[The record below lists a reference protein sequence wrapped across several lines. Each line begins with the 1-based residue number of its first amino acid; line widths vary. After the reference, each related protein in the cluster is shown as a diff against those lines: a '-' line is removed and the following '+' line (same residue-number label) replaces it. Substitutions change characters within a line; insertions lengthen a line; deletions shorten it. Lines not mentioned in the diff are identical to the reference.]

1 MRSWVAKQLAILTTQ
16 PASVAVVLDPAC
28 LVVAAELTEFGEV
41 VRAENWLALRR
52 AWERFG
58 RRRPPGEER
67 LVIHLVD
74 GTRDPCNLPWDIEH
88 TAVSAVIAWPVAPQY
103 RPLLRE
109 LGVGEQSDL
118 LVNAAKQEGMQP
130 LTILA
135 RIFGVPLTGGSSG
148 AELAAVARLRCSGNV
163 PPSAWT
169 LLSSHLTGSLAR
181 ALAADPPHL
190 KPLQEAWHDWFEH
203 GKEASEA
210 MTLQVAGPELL
221 GLVSLGL
228 LEREPDRSE
237 ALPAWT
243 RFAARATTPQ
253 ERARLSLAQRPRSW
267 PPTTIGEWVAA
278 AAWWGQIRADL
289 AVGSPVAVDLAKDA
303 EATVEEL
310 DVLFEPW
317 IREHYGM
324 LLQSA
329 ASPPATLDK
338 VVHFLARRVASDSPA
353 RILLVVMDGMGFA
366 QWSQIRERL
375 RLTVLEAHGCCALIP
390 TLTQV
395 SRQGLLAGETPD
407 AFAETLTTTS
417 KEPDRWAAFWATRG
431 IEPEHVR
438 YHRTEGLSPEAEII
452 DPDATVT
459 AIVVTGIDKLMH
471 DVRLVGDAQLAA
483 NVDIW
488 CRYGFLRRLLAD
500 ATELGLE
507 TWLTADHGNV
517 EAAPGSSPA
526 EGLRVDH
533 AGTRVRLYASRAL
546 RDASVRHGIVWDP
559 PRYPADQS
567 PLLFASGRVGFHRGG
582 VRVTHGGLSF
592 EELIVPLVRVTS

>member
-1 MRSWVAKQLAILTTQ
+1 MRDWVAKQLAILMTQ
-16 PASVAVVLDPAC
+16 PAPVAVVLDPERLLA
-28 LVVAAELTEFGEV
+28 VAELAELGEV
-41 VRAENWLALRR
+41 VRAEDWLVLRHVWEHDGRHRAL
-52 AWERFG
+52 
-58 RRRPPGEER
+58 GEGR

-74 GTRDPCNLPWDIEH
+74 GTRDPCDLPWDIEH
-88 TAVSAVIAWPVAPQY
+88 AAAAAVIAWPVAPPY

-109 LGVGEQSDL
+109 LAVSEQSDV
-118 LVNAAKQEGMQP
+118 LVDAAKQEGMQP

-135 RIFGVPLTGGSSG
+135 QIFGVPLTGGSPG
-148 AELAAVARLRCSGNV
+148 AELAAVARLRCTGDV

-181 ALAADPPHL
+181 TLAIDPPDL
-190 KPLQEAWHDWFEH
+190 KPLRAAWRDWFEH
-203 GKEASEA
+203 GEDAAEAA
-210 MTLQVAGPELL
+210 TMQMAGPELL

-228 LEREPDRSE
+228 LERERARSE
-237 ALPAWT
+237 ELPAWT
-243 RFAARATTPQ
+243 RLVARATTPQ
-253 ERARLSLAQRPRSW
+253 ERARLSLVQRPRPC
-267 PPTTIGEWVAA
+267 PPTTIGEWVAT

-289 AVGSPVAVDLAKDA
+289 AVGAPIAVDLANEA

-310 DVLFEPW
+310 DALFEPW

-329 ASPPATLDK
+329 AFPPVTLDK
-338 VVHFLARRVASDSPA
+338 VAHFLARRVASDSPA
-353 RILLVVMDGMGFA
+353 RILLIVMDGMGFA
-366 QWSQIRERL
+366 QWAQIREQL
-375 RLTVLEAHGCCALIP
+375 GLTVLEAHGCCALIP

-395 SRQGLLAGETPD
+395 SRQGLLAGDTPD

-417 KEPDRWAAFWATRG
+417 KEPDRWAAFWSARG
-431 IEPEHVR
+431 IAPEHVR
-438 YHRTEGLSPEAEII
+438 YRRTEGISPETKII
-452 DPDATVT
+452 DADATVT

-471 DVRLVGDAQLAA
+471 DVRLVADAQLAA

-488 CRYGFLRRLLAD
+488 CRHGFLRRLIAD

-517 EAAPGSSPA
+517 EAAPGSAPA

-546 RDASVRHGIVWDP
+546 RDASAQHGIAWDP

-567 PLLFASGRVGFHRGG
+567 PLLFAPGRVGFHRGG
-582 VRVTHGGLSF
+582 MRVTHGGLSF
-592 EELIVPLVRVTS
+592 EEVIVPLVRVTS